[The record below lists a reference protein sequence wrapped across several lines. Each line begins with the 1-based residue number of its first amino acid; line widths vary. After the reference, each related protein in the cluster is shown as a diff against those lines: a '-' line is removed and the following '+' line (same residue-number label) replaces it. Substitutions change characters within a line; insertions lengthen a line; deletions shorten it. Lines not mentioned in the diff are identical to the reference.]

1 MRKIN
6 KVISSILIL
15 LIFCLSSCGYKT
27 FLSSKTLL
35 TREGKKTSILKNIQY
50 NKETS
55 PFVLIFLASECPISQ
70 KYAPILRGVLAQ
82 FPQVKFLAIFTKW
95 DKTPNIEEYLKDY
108 PLSNFNDNVNNSN
121 NFIVLKDEKNNLIKK
136 IDAQITP
143 EAFLFDKNGVL
154 MYRGAI
160 DNWFFALGK
169 YRAEATEHYLVDALQ
184 SFLKNKPVKIK
195 KTNAIGCIIEK

>member
-15 LIFCLSSCGYKT
+15 LIFFLSSCGYKT
-27 FLSSKTLL
+27 FLSSKTLV
-35 TREGKKTSILKNIQY
+35 TREGKKTSILKNIQS

-55 PFVLIFLASECPISQ
+55 PFVLIFIAAECPISQ
-70 KYAPILRGVLAQ
+70 KYAPILRGVQAQ
-82 FPQVKFLAIFTKW
+82 FPQVKFLAVFTKW
-95 DKTPNIEEYLKDY
+95 DKTPSIEEYIKDY
-108 PLSNFNDNVNNSN
+108 PLSIPANNPNS
-121 NFIVLKDEKNNLIKK
+121 FIVLQDKKNNLIKK
-136 IDAQITP
+136 IDAQTTP
-143 EAFLFDKNGVL
+143 EAFLLDKNGVL
-154 MYRGAI
+154 IYRGAI

-184 SFLKNKPVKIK
+184 SFLKNEPVKIK